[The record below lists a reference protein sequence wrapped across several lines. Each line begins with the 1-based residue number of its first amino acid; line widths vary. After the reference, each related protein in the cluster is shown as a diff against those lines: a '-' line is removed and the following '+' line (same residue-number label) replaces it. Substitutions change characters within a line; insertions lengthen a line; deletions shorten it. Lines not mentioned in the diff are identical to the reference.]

1 MNFEVMRAS
10 VDQQQVLA
18 NLLELYQH
26 DFTEFDD
33 NEVRDD
39 GRFGYD
45 CLPEYWRDER
55 RHPFLIRAD
64 GHWAGVALVRRQS
77 HFSGD
82 EDIADMTEFFVMRK
96 YRRHGIGTAAAHQVF
111 ALFPGRWEV
120 RVMAA
125 NTPAQPFWRRT
136 IDEYT
141 AGAFGE
147 RWSDDE
153 KWKGLVL
160 SFTSPWQTPHQ

>member
-1 MNFEVMRAS
+1 MDVEVVPAS
-10 VDQQQVLA
+10 IDQQPTLA
-18 NLLELYQH
+18 NLLELYLH

-33 NEVRDD
+33 NDVGDD
-39 GRFGYD
+39 GRFGYAG
-45 CLPEYWRDER
+45 LPEYWRDER

-64 GHWAGVALVRRQS
+64 GHWAGFALVRRQS
-77 HFSGD
+77 HFTGD
-82 EDIADMTEFFVMRK
+82 ENVADMTEFFVMRK
-96 YRRHGIGTAAAHQVF
+96 YRRHGVGGEAARQVF

-136 IDEYT
+136 IDAHT
-141 AGAFGE
+141 AGSFEE

-153 KWKGLVL
+153 KWRGLVL
-160 SFTSPWQTPHQ
+160 SFEASILTQQ